1 MTKPILAAF
10 LSCQGTHLSDDEKVI
25 FNKSNPVG
33 ITLFARNIENKIQLK
48 QLISEI
54 KETIGRDNV
63 LIAVDQEG
71 GRVRRLKEPE
81 FRSYS
86 SQYDIGAL
94 STNKA
99 LKAAEI
105 HAVLMANDLH
115 KLGINVNNA
124 PVLDIIHPKTTK
136 ALRSRCFSSSAKKIS
151 TLGKKVVETYIKNG
165 IIPCIKHMP
174 GHGLAI
180 NDPHLGLSI
189 INISL
194 DELQYEMLPFKNCN
208 FAPLGMTAHIL
219 LPQIDDKFPLTQSK
233 IGIQKLI
240 REQIGFNGLLISD
253 SIDMRAL
260 KGTIIEKTKLS
271 LSAGCDCVC
280 YCMGNTAEMFELTQN
295 CPYLSDIANERLD
308 KALQILHNK
317 PSVFD
322 LIEKESLYDQLMGE
336 IVPYQDTYDATE
348 VLHKMTREEIK
359 NV

>member
-33 ITLFARNIENKIQLK
+33 ITLFTRNIESKTQLK
-48 QLISEI
+48 QLIYEI

-94 STNKA
+94 EIKQA
-99 LKAAEI
+99 IIAAQL
-105 HAVLMANDLH
+105 HAQLISHDLYN
-115 KLGINVNNA
+115 LGINVNYA
-124 PVLDIIHPKTTK
+124 PVLDIAYPQTTD
-136 ALRSRCFSSSAKKIS
+136 ALRSRCFSNSTETIS
-151 TLGKKVVETYIKNG
+151 TLGKTMIETYTENG
-165 IIPCIKHMP
+165 IISCIKHMP
-174 GHGLAI
+174 GHGLAVS
-180 NDPHLGLSI
+180 DPHLGLPTI
-189 INISL
+189 DVSL
-194 DELQYEMLPFKNCN
+194 DELQYEMQPFKNCN
-208 FAPLGMTAHIL
+208 FAPFGMTAHIL

-253 SIDMRAL
+253 AIDMKAL
-260 KGTIIEKTKLS
+260 KGSINEKVQLS

-280 YCMGNTAEMFELTQN
+280 YCMGNTAEMSQLVQN

-308 KALQILHNK
+308 KALQILHNTPRISNLTK
-317 PSVFD
+317 KVT
-322 LIEKESLYDQLMGE
+322 LYNQLMGQ
-336 IVPYQDTYDATE
+336 ISSYQETYDATE
-348 VLHKMTREEIK
+348 VLHKMTSEEIK